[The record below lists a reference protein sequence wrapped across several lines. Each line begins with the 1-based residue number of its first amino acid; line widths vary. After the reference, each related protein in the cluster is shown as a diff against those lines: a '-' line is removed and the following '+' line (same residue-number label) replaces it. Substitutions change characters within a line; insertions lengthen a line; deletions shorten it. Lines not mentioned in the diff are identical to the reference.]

1 MNLSGTSNV
10 VRSPIQQKKTKK
22 NKTTKRA
29 VGVKV
34 GSIDEGGIGQN
45 LKKGVFI
52 K

>member
-10 VRSPIQQKKTKK
+10 VRSPIQQKK